1 MNKKVLVKIVAS
13 LLVFSITLTGFPLSF
28 IHHELFE
35 TVVLADENSKNSS
48 NEKVVKPVVVT
59 NNDLIING
67 KKVNE
72 EELKALLD
80 KKMPSLSR
88 IGGLAT
94 VYFIPGVGEVALTV
108 TGVIILGGVTIGAG
122 HWAYKTIKNY
132 FKEHTKNKRKST
144 YNKHTKPRP
153 GRQNEKKKQKP
164 GWQKRR

>member
-13 LLVFSITLTGFPLSF
+13 LLVLSITLTGFPLSF
-28 IHHELFE
+28 INHELFE
-35 TVVLADENSKNSS
+35 TVALADEVSKESS
-48 NEKVVKPVVVT
+48 NEKVSKPVVVT
-59 NNDLIING
+59 NDDLIING
-67 KKVNE
+67 KKYNE

-80 KKMPSLSR
+80 QTVSIQPRM
-88 IGGLAT
+88 IGAAAL
-94 VYFIPGVGEVALTV
+94 YFVPGVGQVALTA